1 MLQSY
6 IGIIDN
12 NGLRSLRNEEC
23 GESVATADDPDLV
36 RFWAILDTEQLPP
49 IRRALLM
56 GHRGTALSMVAL
68 KAKSFGRL
76 CHP

>member
-6 IGIIDN
+6 LGIIDDY
-12 NGLRSLRNEEC
+12 GLRSLRDEEC
-23 GESVATADDPDLV
+23 GESVAIADDPDLV
-36 RFWAILDTEQLPP
+36 MFWAILDTEQLPS

-68 KAKSFGRL
+68 NAKSYGRL
-76 CHP
+76 CRP